1 MSLSSQSQPKTDGTP
16 VSSGSGALRVILP
29 WLKRWEVQLVF
40 LLLAASL
47 ANSLLSPYFLDVKNL
62 FDMTFNFMEKAIIA
76 LTMTFIIIRSDIDL
90 SVASNL
96 AMSAIVMASIYQLG
110 VNIWLAVVAGL
121 LVGLAGGA
129 FNGLVITKVKLPALV
144 VTLGTYALY
153 RGIAWTIV
161 GDLTVK
167 DFPAGFNYIGQGY
180 LPGTPVPFALVLF
193 LLLAVFFGLVLH
205 RTTFGRY
212 VYAIG
217 QNEEA
222 CRFSGVR
229 VDRIKITLFAASGL
243 MSALAGVVLAARY
256 GSARA
261 DIGLGMELEV
271 ITAVVLGG
279 VDIAGGSGTMPGVVL
294 ALFLLGVVKY
304 GMSLINI
311 RGQDQSIVVGLLL
324 IIAILVP
331 NLSRQL
337 RSAPA
342 RRQQRPAARRLA
354 LGLGAALAVLVL
366 VAAATWQLGVGPLAG
381 RASGESSANPQG
393 GTAPAT
399 EIALQPTPTPRV
411 APPTPTPRA
420 QAGVP
425 MIEIPAGVFTMG
437 SGKFEPNEAPPH
449 EVELPTFYID
459 QFETTNA
466 DFERF
471 VKATGYVTEAEK
483 AGAKKTWRTEFTEG
497 KDSHPVVRVTFNDA
511 QAYCQWAG
519 KRLPTE
525 EEWEKAARGT
535 DARDY
540 PWGRDWD
547 STRANGKRSGLQSTA
562 AVGSFPQGASPY
574 GVEDMAGNVKEWTDS
589 VYRPYPGSTYQDE
602 AYAQDLRVIRGGG
615 WLDDQKELATTARKA
630 LPPDA
635 NAKDLGFRC
644 AADTRP

>member
-1 MSLSSQSQPKTDGTP
+1 MNVSGRSQPSKEVVPVNPAPLGTLQ
-16 VSSGSGALRVILP
+16 AILT

-40 LLLAASL
+40 LLLVASL
-47 ANSLLSPYFLDVKNL
+47 ANSLLSPYFLDAKNL

-96 AMSAIVMASIYQLG
+96 AMSAIVMASVYQLG
-110 VNIWLAVVAGL
+110 INIWVAVLVGL

-129 FNGLVITKVKLPALV
+129 FNGLVITKVRLPALV

-167 DFPAGFNYIGQGY
+167 DFPTSFNYIGQGY

-193 LLLAVFFGLVLH
+193 LLLALFFGLVLH

-229 VDRIKITLFAASGL
+229 VDRIKIVLFAASGL

-279 VDIAGGSGTMPGVVL
+279 VDIAGGSGTIPGVVL
-294 ALFLLGVVKY
+294 AVFLLGVVKY

-324 IIAILVP
+324 ITAILVP

-337 RSAPA
+337 RTG
-342 RRQQRPAARRLA
+342 RREQRPAARRLA
-354 LGLGAALAVLVL
+354 VGLSAALAVPVL

-381 RASGESSANPQG
+381 RASDGSSASPQG
-393 GTAPAT
+393 GVTPIT
-399 EIALQPTPTPRV
+399 ELALQPTPTPKV
-411 APPTPTPRA
+411 ATPTPTPRA

-425 MIEIPAGVFTMG
+425 MIEIPAGVFTVG

-471 VKATGYVTEAEK
+471 VKATGYVTDAEK
-483 AGAKKTWRTEFTEG
+483 AGAKKTWRTEYTEG

-511 QAYCQWAG
+511 QAYCQWAS

-547 STRANGKRSGLQSTA
+547 STRANGKRSGLQGTA

-574 GVEDMAGNVKEWTDS
+574 GVEDMAGNVKEWTNS
-589 VYRPYPGSTYQDE
+589 LYRPYPSSTYRDE
-602 AYAQDLRVIRGGG
+602 AYEQELHVIRGGG
-615 WLDDQKELATTARKA
+615 WMDDQKELATTARKA

-644 AADTRP
+644 AANARP